1 MLYKGS
7 NGEEVKLLQQK
18 LIAKGFSCGR
28 SGADGIFGQ
37 ATYDAV
43 ILFQRANGLQVD
55 GIVGNET
62 WNALNNSDESLKE
75 GVKRFIE
82 VAVNEVGTREESV
95 NITKYGKWF
104 GADGNEWCAM
114 FVAWC
119 AYKAGILYTLVPRFG
134 YCEDAYNWYKSRGK
148 YRERQSGYIPKPG
161 DVILFHNGRLFNHS
175 GIVERVEKNIIYT
188 IEGNVSDS
196 VRRGIHDISESKIH
210 GYGMNGGI
218 E

>member
-43 ILFQRANGLQVD
+43 ISFKRANGLQVD
-55 GIVGNET
+55 GIV
-62 WNALNNSDESLKE
+62 
-75 GVKRFIE
+75 R
-82 VAVNEVGTREESV
+82 
-95 NITKYGKWF
+95 
-104 GADGNEWCAM
+104 
-114 FVAWC
+114 
-119 AYKAGILYTLVPRFG
+119 
-134 YCEDAYNWYKSRGK
+134 
-148 YRERQSGYIPKPG
+148 
-161 DVILFHNGRLFNHS
+161 FHNGRLFNHS